1 MVRYSVIGSLY
12 ACWLQSG
19 LLAFLSVL
27 FRPLSL
33 AAENSAF
40 VRFLGRDSVI
50 ERSYRNSLFAAI
62 LRGIIDGL
70 LYLPRRLYEAT
81 ARARSGSRLLAWC
94 SGSRLMN
101 FELFLGAFICAMF
114 IAPNNFWSNSYAIL
128 ASGALFV
135 VLALL
140 AAAGKRPAFYPH
152 ELGFP
157 FLLFVF
163 ACFFSLIFTR
173 DMSDSFRVLMFFIT
187 AFLLTFIITAAITDE
202 ASLMK
207 LMGFIYAAV
216 MITALYAVVQR
227 IMGVKVDMLLTDLA
241 NNQGVPGRVYA
252 TLDNPNNYAEFLVL
266 FTPLCAA
273 FAMNVKNPLLRLPLC
288 LAIAL
293 PMLAMLMTYSRSGW
307 ISILIAALVFVY
319 FAEKKLLPLVFVA
332 GILALPFLPDSV
344 MTRVASIFNSRDTS
358 TAHRFYVWH
367 GILML
372 LGDKGQWLT
381 GIGLGPET
389 FNAVYPA
396 YARKWAT
403 EGVFHSQMLYLELF
417 LELGALGF
425 CAFMWMMFRNVKNA
439 VFALH
444 RTDSSVIRLTL
455 IACCASF
462 IGLAA
467 ASFVEYIWYYPR
479 VLFAF
484 FVLFGICLGATRIN
498 DKGLE
503 ETYE

>member
-1 MVRYSVIGSLY
+1 
-12 ACWLQSG
+12 
-19 LLAFLSVL
+19 
-27 FRPLSL
+27 
-33 AAENSAF
+33 
-40 VRFLGRDSVI
+40 
-50 ERSYRNSLFAAI
+50 
-62 LRGIIDGL
+62 
-70 LYLPRRLYEAT
+70 
-81 ARARSGSRLLAWC
+81 
-94 SGSRLMN
+94 
-101 FELFLGAFICAMF
+101 
-114 IAPNNFWSNSYAIL
+114 
-128 ASGALFV
+128 
-135 VLALL
+135 
-140 AAAGKRPAFYPH
+140 
-152 ELGFP
+152 
-157 FLLFVF
+157 
-163 ACFFSLIFTR
+163 
-173 DMSDSFRVLMFFIT
+173 
-187 AFLLTFIITAAITDE
+187 
-202 ASLMK
+202 
-207 LMGFIYAAV
+207 
-216 MITALYAVVQR
+216 
-227 IMGVKVDMLLTDLA
+227 
-241 NNQGVPGRVYA
+241 
-252 TLDNPNNYAEFLVL
+252 
-266 FTPLCAA
+266 
-273 FAMNVKNPLLRLPLC
+273 
-288 LAIAL
+288 
-293 PMLAMLMTYSRSGW
+293 
-307 ISILIAALVFVY
+307 
-319 FAEKKLLPLVFVA
+319 
-332 GILALPFLPDSV
+332 